1 MGGDDPVFADDTFE
15 DVQLAL
21 LVLVRRVG
29 GDVDVTAVVVEAR
42 LLIRSGE
49 TTPGVIV

>member
-1 MGGDDPVFADDTFE
+1 MGRDHPVFAHNALE
-15 DVQLAL
+15 NVQLAL

-29 GDVDVTAVVVEAR
+29 GDMEVAAIVVEAR

-49 TTPGVIV
+49 ATAGVIA